1 MDVWIAVV
9 SATGLGLA
17 VALFLL
23 IRKMATL
30 AGTLPVT
37 AEWIDELSIERY
49 RPMMRLLDGSDIAFL
64 RTQPGFTPLMASKLR
79 RQRSQIF
86 QGYLRCLNSDFGRVC
101 SAIKLVMLQ
110 SKADRPDLA
119 GILIRHQT
127 MFALGM
133 AMVQVRLV
141 LYRWGLCGVDVAS
154 LVSIFDMMRI
164 ELRTLVPCSAAMSA

>member
-1 MDVWIAVV
+1 MAVV

-23 IRKMATL
+23 IRKMASRD
-30 AGTLPVT
+30 GTLPVT

-64 RTQPGFTPLMASKLR
+64 RTQPGFTPRMANKLR
-79 RQRSQIF
+79 QQRSQIF

-119 GILIRHQT
+119 GILIRHQA
-127 MFALGM
+127 MFTLGM
-133 AMVQVRLV
+133 TLVQVRLL
-141 LYRWGLCGVDVAS
+141 LYRWGLCGVDVAG
-154 LVSIFDMMRI
+154 LVNIFDLMRI
-164 ELRTLVPCSAAMSA
+164 ELRTLVPCSAAMNA